1 MLDQIGRLLWLAM
14 SLQEVGAANI
24 SISTV
29 PMRRTTSGSPF
40 TAPMRMATS
49 TCSPARQQR
58 LGAALDDDEAER
70 LALMNAPRTHP
81 INTKR

>member
-1 MLDQIGRLLWLAM
+1 
-14 SLQEVGAANI
+14 
-24 SISTV
+24 
-29 PMRRTTSGSPF
+29 MRRTTSGSPF

-49 TCSPARQQR
+49 TCSPARQQQ